1 MTERAPVSATLAE
14 IAAALGISRIG
25 ALKRAAKEAWTH
37 QTETRGGGKP
47 TKIYPVAT
55 LPMPVREALAARE
68 LKALA
73 GTLAAPVA
81 AAESTAV
88 TVVPARLP
96 AVLGED
102 HHHAKTAK
110 QRIEESA
117 RRAVLA
123 GVDRL
128 IQASGCGKEAALTT
142 LLTTARASG
151 ELAETLKLARDGRG
165 RKGARDDGLPS
176 VRSLKRWLT
185 TQTHGGDLAPAVRE
199 KDMAVKPWYA
209 LAYNLA
215 QRPQGSSRRWIAEQ
229 IAAQWLPAWGG
240 KVPSYDVVA
249 KFFRDKASRFD
260 VLVGRHTGMDL
271 KSQMPYQPRTR
282 EGLWPAMEAHADGWN
297 THFTAPHPVSGE
309 FVTYEVWTA
318 MDYATAYPTEPS
330 FGLTESYEVIAKCLE
345 NYIRE
350 LGVPAVFQT
359 DNTGSVK
366 NDRFE
371 FDGIASL
378 QDRIGFKIVHPSMVA
393 VGKGNSQANGLVEN
407 LHAWYDRECR
417 ELATYQ
423 AKGMDSLTLKRVK
436 RITAKLA
443 KATDLV
449 ERAKLQAEAE
459 KAGKGIVF
467 TSFQQAKD
475 WFLGKVEKKR
485 CEPSRGLPKIDDPE
499 TGRRRHMS
507 PREALES
514 FKAQGWKPVA
524 MSEAEIIDAFRPHIR
539 KTVQRGMVTPY
550 AAQKYSHP
558 DLVHHNGTEVMIAID
573 IMDPWQV
580 WVKDL
585 EGRLICV
592 AAYIQGRLPRPK
604 SMYDD
609 SMDKRDA
616 AQIKRRE
623 NQIEQIEARR
633 EAPAIEH
640 ISGEVIPFGPIAI
653 PGAKPRAEPVERMSN
668 EEFVEKYIRPAKA
681 EAEADATPSVMRPG
695 EDFAMY
701 LYRMKHGDKTPNEE
715 VAAR

>member
-1 MTERAPVSATLAE
+1 MIDRVNLSDLA
-14 IAAALGISRIG
+14 IALGIG
-25 ALKRAAKEAWTH
+25 KQHAAKRATREAWPY
-37 QTETRGGGKP
+37 QAEAIRGGQRRL
-47 TKIYPVAT
+47 YPLATLPAALRDAVTAHLLRGAVAT
-55 LPMPVREALAARE
+55 LSSPSALP
-68 LKALA
+68 LVP
-73 GTLAAPVA
+73 TVSAPV
-81 AAESTAV
+81 EPSAV
-88 TVVPARLP
+88 AVFSSAVPSPRP
-96 AVLGED
+96 SPGGGGSE

-117 RRAVLA
+117 RKAVLTA
-123 GVDRL
+123 VDRL
-128 IQASGCGKEAALTT
+128 MGTAGCGKEAALVT
-142 LLTTARASG
+142 LLTNAKSTG

-165 RKGARDDGLPS
+165 RKSAHSAADGLPS
-176 VRSLKRWLT
+176 VRSLKRWLS
-185 TQTHGGDLAPAVRE
+185 TQASGGDLAPAVRE
-199 KDMAVKPWYA
+199 KDLAVKPWHA

-215 QRPQGSSRRWIAEQ
+215 QRPQGSTYRWIAEQ
-229 IAAQWLPAWGG
+229 IAAQWLPAWGT
-240 KVPSYDVVA
+240 VPPSYDVVA
-249 KFFRDKASRFD
+249 RFFRDKASRFD

-271 KSQMPYQPRTR
+271 KSLMPYQPRTR

-318 MDYATAYPTEPS
+318 MDYATAYPATPA

-350 LGVPAVFQT
+350 FGVPAVFQT

-417 ELATYQ
+417 VLATYQ
-423 AKGMDSLTLKRVK
+423 AKGMDGLTLKRVK
-436 RITAKLA
+436 RITAKMA

-467 TSFQQAKD
+467 GSFNQAKD
-475 WFLGKVEKKR
+475 WFMTLIEKKR
-485 CEPSRGLPKIDDPE
+485 NEPSRGLPKIDDPI
-499 TGRRRHMS
+499 TGKRRHMS
-507 PREALES
+507 PRESLES
-514 FKAQGWKPVA
+514 FRARGWQPVA
-524 MSEAEIIDAFRPHIR
+524 LSEAEIIDAFRPHVR
-539 KTVQRGMVTPY
+539 KTVTRGMVTPY
-550 AAQKYSHP
+550 GGQKYSHP
-558 DLVHHNGTEVMIAID
+558 DLIHHNGTEVMVAID

-592 AAYIQGRLPRPK
+592 ASYIQGRLPRPK

-609 SMDKRDA
+609 AMDKRDA

-623 NQIEQIEARR
+623 QQIDAIEARR
-633 EAPAIEH
+633 ETPVIEQLG
-640 ISGEVIPFGPIAI
+640 GEVIPFAPIVI
-653 PGAKPRAEPVERMSN
+653 PARKPMSQDDLARLLAPEPEPEAEPMLRG
-668 EEFVEKYIRPAKA
+668 
-681 EAEADATPSVMRPG
+681 D
-695 EDFAMY
+695 DLAMY
-701 LYRMKHGDKTPNEE
+701 LFGSGDETPREE
-715 VAAR
+715 AAAR